1 MFVLGYGVAFP
12 KNSMWIQKFNEKL
25 MNYRQNGDLERMQRF
40 WFTGACDPREKRRT
54 SSKPLALAQVIT
66 YISLKLK
73 NVPPF
78 RLSALFVDTK
88 AKIRVYFLNFV
99 SKL

>member
-66 YISLKLK
+66 YISLKFKKMFRHLGYRHCLLTRKLK
-73 NVPPF
+73 LGF
-78 RLSALFVDTK
+78 IF
-88 AKIRVYFLNFV
+88 
-99 SKL
+99 